1 VSTAA
6 VFGGNFDPVHNGH
19 LITALRVYEQRDLEK
34 IIFVP
39 AGISPFKTGSK
50 ITDASHRISML
61 NEAIKEISFFEYND
75 IEIRTGGV
83 SYTVD
88 TLRKIRNEFD
98 NLELII
104 GYDNLLDFPKWK
116 EPDEIV
122 KMVKLIVLGRVHN
135 NAETKNRFFKDAVFP
150 DTPVIEISST
160 DIRDRVKNNRPI
172 DFLVPEKVKEYIYL
186 NNLYK
191 E

>member
-34 IIFVP
+34 IIFIP
-39 AGISPFKTGSK
+39 ASISPFKTGSR
-50 ITDASHRISML
+50 ITDASHRIQML
-61 NEAIKEISFFEYND
+61 REAIKGISFFDYSD
-75 IEIRTGGV
+75 IEILTGGV

-88 TLRKIRNEFD
+88 TLRKIRNDFD
-98 NLELII
+98 NLELIV

-172 DFLVPEKVKEYIYL
+172 DFLVPDKVKEYIYL

>member
-75 IEIRTGGV
+75 I
-83 SYTVD
+83 
-88 TLRKIRNEFD
+88 
-98 NLELII
+98 
-104 GYDNLLDFPKWK
+104 
-116 EPDEIV
+116 
-122 KMVKLIVLGRVHN
+122 
-135 NAETKNRFFKDAVFP
+135 
-150 DTPVIEISST
+150 
-160 DIRDRVKNNRPI
+160 
-172 DFLVPEKVKEYIYL
+172 
-186 NNLYK
+186 
-191 E
+191 